1 VPLGNVYF
9 INGELL
15 MASVSRINGFRPVKT
30 INGGPYNGQ
39 ANLYFVPSS
48 DSTVI
53 MVGDAVKLAGD
64 ARAATGAPTVTRAGA
79 TDAPVGIVVGI
90 LFTGV
95 GDLTNMPP
103 VNDLNT
109 PVYRRAS
116 TDRYLLV
123 CDDPSVVYEVQ
134 YAGTSVSA
142 ATITA
147 NVGQNGQFTTTAG
160 STASGSSGMQLDS
173 SGLATT
179 ATLPLKIVGF
189 PNRPDNIPGDVYFS
203 YYVKL
208 NNVANG
214 TGTGATGY

>member
-1 VPLGNVYF
+1 
-9 INGELL
+9 

-30 INGGPYNGQ
+30 ITGAPYNGQ
-39 ANLYFVPSS
+39 ANVYFMDSG
-48 DSTVI
+48 DSTVV

-64 ARAATGAPTVTRAGA
+64 ARAATGVPTVTRCGA
-79 TDAPVGIVVGI
+79 TDVPVGIVVGI

-95 GDLTNMPP
+95 GDKINVPP
-103 VNDLNT
+103 VTDLNT

-123 CDDPSVVYEVQ
+123 ADDPNLIYEVQ
-134 YAGTSVSA
+134 YAGTSVAA

-147 NVGQNGQFTTTAG
+147 NVGLNGQFTTTAG
-160 STASGSSGMQLDS
+160 STTSGSSGMQLDS

-189 PNRPDNIPGDVYFS
+189 PNRPDNIPGDTYFS
-203 YYVKL
+203 YYVQL
-208 NNVANG
+208 NA
-214 TGTGATGY
+214 TSQSHGTGAAGV

>member
-1 VPLGNVYF
+1 
-9 INGELL
+9 
-15 MASVSRINGFRPVKT
+15 MASVSRAAGFRPVKSV
-30 INGGPYNGQ
+30 NGAPYSGGGNI
-39 ANLYFVPSS
+39 YFVPAS
-48 DSTVI
+48 DSSVI
-53 MVGDAVKLAGD
+53 MIGDAVKLAGD
-64 ARAATGAPTVTRAGA
+64 ARAATGAPTVTRVSSA
-79 TDAPVGIVVGI
+79 TDIPVGVVVGI

-95 GDLTNMPP
+95 GDLTNIPP

-109 PVYRRAS
+109 PIYRRAS

-123 CDDPSVVYEVQ
+123 ADDSDLIYEVQ
-134 YAGTSVSA
+134 YSATSVAA

-147 NVGQNGQFTTTAG
+147 NVGLNGQFTTTAG
-160 STASGSSGMQLDS
+160 STTSGSSGMSIDS

-208 NNVANG
+208 NSS
-214 TGTGATGY
+214 TLSPGTGAAGV